1 MITKIQKIT
10 IQTAALLTAALIGL
24 TIATNAQ
31 NLGISATGV
40 VPDASAGLD
49 VNFTNKGVLIP
60 RVALTDTTD
69 AVTIPNP
76 ANSLLVYNTTNNPA
90 TGLTP
95 GYYYNAGTPAS
106 PNWVRLL
113 NSGSPS
119 DAWLTLGNAGTNS
132 GLNFIGTTDN
142 RSLRFR
148 TNNLHR
154 MVIDSVGNVGIA
166 IKNPTEKLTLPYTS
180 LSGNILPQPNFPFS
194 YSKIAM
200 SLPYGIYLLDDTD
213 YMGMLLKDEGANRK
227 DAIIYWGD
235 DITDNL
241 RFMKSQWDGTKGN
254 LTDYM
259 IITGSGNV
267 GIGTSTPTNKLEVNG
282 SIVGG
287 NVLAGA
293 WEITGSTAVSINS
306 TVWTDVPG
314 MSITFNV
321 TKPVLIYT
329 LYSINVQPNSSPG
342 SDYVLTRLV
351 IDGTA
356 YASTASH
363 FQPYCNGDCN
373 VNLNGQKILSLPAGS
388 HTVKLQW
395 RVWNG
400 TLTWSNDPN
409 WCDGYCGGR
418 SLTVLAFYQ

>member
-1 MITKIQKIT
+1 MKNKNIPLNPL
-10 IQTAALLTAALIGL
+10 AALLMAALLGL
-24 TIATNAQ
+24 ESPTLAQ
-31 NLGISATGV
+31 NVSISPTGNA
-40 VPDASAGLD
+40 PDNSAALD
-49 VNFTNKGVLIP
+49 IRDYTNKGLLIP
-60 RVALTDTTD
+60 RIALTSNTD
-69 AVTIPNP
+69 VTTIPSP
-76 ANSLLVYNTTNNPA
+76 ALSLLVYNTGTG
-90 TGLTP
+90 GLTP
-95 GYYYNAGTPAS
+95 AGYYYWNGS
-106 PNWVRLL
+106 IWVRLVTM
-113 NSGSPS
+113 GGTPS

-148 TNNLHR
+148 TNNVHR

-166 IKNPTEKLTLPYTS
+166 VKNPTEQLTLPYTS

-235 DITDNL
+235 DIADNL

-342 SDYVLTRLV
+342 NDYVLTRLV